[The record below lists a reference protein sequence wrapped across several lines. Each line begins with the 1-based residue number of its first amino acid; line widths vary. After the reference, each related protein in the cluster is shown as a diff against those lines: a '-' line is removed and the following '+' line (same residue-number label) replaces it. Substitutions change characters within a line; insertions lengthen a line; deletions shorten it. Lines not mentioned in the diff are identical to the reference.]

1 MTRIWEDLLTQ
12 QDKDVIVDAG
22 YDKLGAATWESRELG
37 SNPALLVIDMQNHL
51 VGKDEP
57 ILSAIKKERTAMGEI
72 AWKAIK
78 PISSLIS
85 TCQKAQIPII
95 YTKVVPR
102 GRTPG
107 DESIQIIDSVMPRKN
122 DLVLEKN
129 FSSAFFG
136 TDLLVHLKGQNIDTV
151 IISGNSTSGCVRASA
166 VDARQMGFSVLIPQ
180 ECTFDR
186 IQASH
191 KIGLLDLWMKYAIVK
206 SADEVAKYIDSLN
219 PTRNNPLEGRR

>member
-12 QDKDVIVDAG
+12 QDKDVIIDAG

-57 ILSAIKKERTAMGEI
+57 ILTAIKKERTAMGEI

-85 TCQKAQIPII
+85 TCRRAQIPII

-102 GRTPG
+102 GRASG
-107 DESIQIIDSVMPRKN
+107 EESIQIIDSVKPRKN
-122 DLVLEKN
+122 DLVLDKN

-136 TDLLVHLKGQNIDTV
+136 TDMLAHLKRKNIDTV
-151 IISGNSTSGCVRASA
+151 IIIGNSTSGCVRASA
-166 VDARQMGFSVLIPQ
+166 VDARQMGFNVLIPQ

-186 IQASH
+186 IEASH

-206 SADEVAKYIDSLN
+206 STDEVAEYVDSLN
-219 PTRNNPLEGRR
+219 QTRNSPLEGRR